1 MSEVSS
7 LHDGPDSRNR
17 GRSRPP
23 QLTTVYDD
31 VDENMSTISS
41 VSQHAR
47 RDEPRRGPNYQ
58 GRARSM
64 EHLDD
69 IGHNYRD
76 RDDYP
81 PARRDVGPRG
91 GRRE

>member
-17 GRSRPP
+17 GRPRPP
-23 QLTTVYDD
+23 QLATVYDD

-41 VSQHAR
+41 VSQHVR
-47 RDEPRRGPNYQ
+47 RDEPRRDGNFR
-58 GRARSM
+58 GRARSV
-64 EHLDD
+64 ENLDD
-69 IGHNYRD
+69 IGRNYRD

-81 PARRDVGPRG
+81 PARRDAGPRG
-91 GRRE
+91 GRRG